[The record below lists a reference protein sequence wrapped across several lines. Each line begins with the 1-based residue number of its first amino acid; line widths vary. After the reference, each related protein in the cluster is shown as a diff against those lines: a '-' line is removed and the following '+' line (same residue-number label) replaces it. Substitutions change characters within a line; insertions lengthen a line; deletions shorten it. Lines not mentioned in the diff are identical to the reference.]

1 MDENVKLTGWQKI
14 KEVLRIAYTLPFVL
28 ASVVGVAFALTVR
41 TELLVSALIPVTVLF
56 LALFVN
62 FSNDYFDH
70 KSGVDKLR
78 FSYYDDDPELRQE
91 IAKLF
96 NQKVFWSGNSLD
108 RGIITESQGKVL
120 MVLLAVGAVL
130 LAIPIV
136 LYAGWLAIALGLVGL
151 ALAFFYTAP
160 PINLGARGLGEVDVM
175 LSFTM
180 MAFFSYF
187 IIVQEFSWPVLFLS
201 LAIGFGAMLMR
212 LADEAPGYPSHVA
225 KGEKN
230 LLVRFGIDNIMRLDA
245 ALIVAIY
252 LCILAAVLFEPF
264 LVILFLAL
272 PIAVTTMKVMKGDTS
287 RIRLWRP
294 IPQFLK
300 QTIAIEVLAIIAL
313 IARTVWT
320 SW

>member
-1 MDENVKLTGWQKI
+1 MESNVQLTSWQKT

-28 ASVVGVAFALTVR
+28 ASVVGVAFALTVKQ
-41 TELLVSALIPVTVLF
+41 EVLISVLIPLAVLF

-78 FSYYDDDPELRQE
+78 FSYYEDETLKSE
-91 IAKLF
+91 ISQLF

-108 RGIITESQGKVL
+108 RGIITESQGKML
-120 MVLLAVGAVL
+120 MVLLAAGAVL

-136 LYAGWLAIALGLVGL
+136 LYAGWLAVILGLIGL

-160 PINLGARGLGEVDVM
+160 PINLGARGLGEIDVM

-180 MAFFSYF
+180 MSFFSYF
-187 IIVQEFSWPVLFLS
+187 IIVQAFSWPMLFLS
-201 LAIGFGAMLMR
+201 MAIGFGAMLMR
-212 LADEAPGYPSHVA
+212 LSDEAPGYPSHLA

-230 LLVRFGIDNIMRLDA
+230 MLVRFGIDNIAKIEKVLIA
-245 ALIVAIY
+245 ALYV
-252 LCILAAVLFEPF
+252 CVLAASVFEPF
-264 LVILFLAL
+264 FLLLMIVL
-272 PIAVTTMKVMKGDTS
+272 PIPLKALRILKEDKS
-287 RIRLWRP
+287 RLRLWKP

-300 QTIAIEVLAIIAL
+300 QTISIEILAIIAL

-320 SW
+320 SL

>member
-1 MDENVKLTGWQKI
+1 MEGNSHLTVWQKT

-28 ASVVGVAFALTVR
+28 ASVVGVVYALTVKQ
-41 TELLVSALIPVTVLF
+41 ELLVSVLIPIVVLF

-78 FSYYDDDPELRQE
+78 FSYYEDEETRKE

-96 NQKVFWSGNSLD
+96 NQRVFWSGNSLD
-108 RGIITESQGKVL
+108 RGIITEAQGKLL
-120 MVLLAVGAVL
+120 MVILAAAAVL

-136 LYAGWLAIALGLVGL
+136 LYAGWVAILLGLIGL

-160 PINLGARGLGEVDVM
+160 PINLGARGLGETDVL

-187 IIVQEFSWPVLFLS
+187 VIVQEISWPVLLLS

-212 LADEAPGYPSHVA
+212 LSDEAPGFASHVA

-230 LLVRFGIDNIMRLDA
+230 LLVRFGIENIA
-245 ALIVAIY
+245 KIVTVLLVAMY
-252 LCILAAVLFEPF
+252 LCVLGAVAFEPF

-272 PIAVTTMKVMKGDTS
+272 PIGLGALRILRTDTS
-287 RIRLWRP
+287 RIRLWKP

-300 QTIAIEVLAIIAL
+300 QTISIEILAIIAL
-313 IARTVWT
+313 IVRTVLT
-320 SW
+320 SL

>member
-1 MDENVKLTGWQKI
+1 MESNVQLTSWQKT

-28 ASVVGVAFALTVR
+28 ASVVGVAFALTVKQ
-41 TELLVSALIPVTVLF
+41 EVLISILIPLAVLF

-78 FSYYDDDPELRQE
+78 FSYYEDETLKSE
-91 IAKLF
+91 ISQLF

-108 RGIITESQGKVL
+108 RGIITESQGKML
-120 MVLLAVGAVL
+120 MVLLAAGAVL

-136 LYAGWLAIALGLVGL
+136 LYAGWLAVILGLIGL

-160 PINLGARGLGEVDVM
+160 PINLGARGLGEIDVM

-180 MAFFSYF
+180 MSFFSYF
-187 IIVQEFSWPVLFLS
+187 IIVQAFSWPMLFLS
-201 LAIGFGAMLMR
+201 MAIGFGAMLMR
-212 LADEAPGYPSHVA
+212 LSDEAPGYPSHVA

-230 LLVRFGIDNIMRLDA
+230 MLVRFGIDNIAKIEKVLIA
-245 ALIVAIY
+245 ALY
-252 LCILAAVLFEPF
+252 LCVLAASVFEPF
-264 LVILFLAL
+264 FLLLMIVL
-272 PIAVTTMKVMKGDTS
+272 PIPLKALKILKEDKS
-287 RIRLWRP
+287 RLRLWKP

-300 QTIAIEVLAIIAL
+300 QTISIEMLAIIAL

-320 SW
+320 SL

>member
-1 MDENVKLTGWQKI
+1 MEASGKLTSWEKV

-28 ASVVGVAFALTVR
+28 ASVVGVAFALTIR
-41 TELLVSALIPVTVLF
+41 QELLISALIPVVVLF

-78 FSYYDDDPELRQE
+78 FSYYEDKDLKKE
-91 IAKLF
+91 IASLF
-96 NQKVFWSGNSLD
+96 NQKVFWSGNALD
-108 RGIITESQGKVL
+108 RGIITDAQGRTL
-120 MVLLAVGAVL
+120 MILLAVGAVL

-136 LYAGWLAIALGLVGL
+136 LYAGWLAIGLGLIGL

-187 IIVQEFSWPVLFLS
+187 VIVQVFSWPMLLLS
-201 LAIGFGAMLMR
+201 MAIGFGAMLMR
-212 LADEAPGYPSHVA
+212 LSDEAPGYPSHVA
-225 KGEKN
+225 KGENN
-230 LLVRFGIDNIMRLDA
+230 LLVRFGIDNIA
-245 ALIVAIY
+245 KIETVIIAAIY
-252 LCILAAVLFEPF
+252 ICVLGAVVLEPF
-264 LVILFLAL
+264 FVIVFLAL
-272 PIAVTTMKVMKGDTS
+272 PIGVKAIRTMRTDTS
-287 RIRLWRP
+287 RLRLWRP
-294 IPQFLK
+294 IPQYLK
-300 QTIAIEVLAIIAL
+300 QTVSIEILAIIAL

-320 SW
+320 SL